1 MDDTRNQALSER
13 GAVSATISTRIV
25 QLHKEFYGKGPTK
38 ARTFYH
44 GDVVV
49 VIMRGGFT
57 RVEATLLESGRGE
70 SVLAQRLAFQ
80 GAMEDRFKQV
90 ISEATGREVVAFI
103 SGSHQKPD
111 ISAETFILGPGDPFS
126 GDSPSS
132 DYAESDGD
140 LQ

>member
-1 MDDTRNQALSER
+1 MENRRDQPPSER
-13 GAVSATISTRIV
+13 GTVSAAISTRIV

-38 ARTFYH
+38 ARTLYH

-57 RVEATLLESGRGE
+57 RVEDTLLQSRRGE

-80 GAMEDRFKQV
+80 GAMEDRFKQA
-90 ISEATGREVVAFI
+90 ISDATGREVLAFI

-111 ISAETFILGPGDPFS
+111 ISAEMFILGPGDPFS
-126 GDSPSS
+126 GDPLSD
-132 DYAESDGD
+132 DYAESQGD